1 MREVARRATL
11 LSVTRILNQGLML
24 LSPVIL
30 VRLLSVEDFGRYRE
44 FIVYTLLMQGF
55 AGGVINSSLTSF
67 VPANPEHT
75 WQFVRQAVGLVAATS
90 VASVIVLFAVDSIV
104 DGALLGPY
112 LLPVV
117 LFTLFFTNFD
127 FWPSLWVAQR
137 KLTRLAVYTAA
148 RLVMRISVVCIAAAL
163 THDVMVVIWSSVALE
178 AARVLVSA
186 ISWLRRSWAAREAP
200 GSSWRQMIAFAAPL
214 ELSMAVEMLNKR
226 AGAIFVGKQGGPTA
240 LAEFSIG
247 TYLEPVVTVLRNSL
261 SEVLLPDLVRGR
273 AKGEGDPIALWR
285 RATVVFMLLM
295 VPAAV
300 LIARH
305 AESIVLLLFSA
316 DYLNAVP
323 VMQLFTL
330 VLLRECFDF
339 GILIRAANRTMTF
352 FHSSLVSLAINGL
365 GLLLLVP
372 AFGIVGAAA
381 ALVLVRIWG
390 ACFLGSRVLR
400 IYSIRARDLLP
411 WPQIGRV
418 ILAAGLA
425 ALVLAIPT
433 PEGPWRWP
441 FVLGSS
447 AVFCAVFWGLLL
459 LMRVQEASA
468 IFGTLRRLMGFKTA

>member
-1 MREVARRATL
+1 MRDVARRAAL
-11 LSVTRILNQGLML
+11 LSLTRILNQALML

-44 FIVYTLLMQGF
+44 FIVYCLVMQGF
-55 AGGVINSSLTSF
+55 AGAVINTSLTSF

-75 WQFVRQAVGLVAATS
+75 WQFVRQAVALVGAASVAA
-90 VASVIVLFAVDSIV
+90 VILLFTADWISG
-104 DGALLGPY
+104 GALLGPY
-112 LLPVV
+112 LLPVA

-127 FWPSLWVAQR
+127 FWPALWIAQR
-137 KLTRLAVYTAA
+137 QLAKLMAYTTA

-178 AARVLVSA
+178 ATRVLVSA

-200 GSSWRQMIAFAAPL
+200 GSSWRRMIAFAAPL
-214 ELSMAVEMLNKR
+214 ELSMVVDALNTR
-226 AGAIFVGKQGGPTA
+226 AGAIFVARHGGPAA

-247 TYLEPVVTVLRNSL
+247 TYLEPIVTVLRNSL

-305 AESIVLLLFSA
+305 AESIVLLLFS
-316 DYLNAVP
+316 DKYLNAVP
-323 VMQLFTL
+323 VMQVFTL

-339 GILIRAANRTMTF
+339 AVLLRAANRTIAF
-352 FHSSLVSLAINGL
+352 FHGSAVSLAVNGL

-372 AFGIVGAAA
+372 VLGILGAAV
-381 ALVLVRIWG
+381 ALVLMRICS
-390 ACFLGSRVLR
+390 AVFLGSRVVR
-400 IYSIRARDLLP
+400 IYSVRARDLLP

-425 ALVLAIPT
+425 ALVLLFPT
-433 PEGPWRWP
+433 PDGPWRWP

-447 AVFCAVFWGLLL
+447 ALFCAAFWGLLM
-459 LMRVQEASA
+459 LMRVSEAAA
-468 IFGTLRRLMGFKTA
+468 IFTTLRRLARFRT